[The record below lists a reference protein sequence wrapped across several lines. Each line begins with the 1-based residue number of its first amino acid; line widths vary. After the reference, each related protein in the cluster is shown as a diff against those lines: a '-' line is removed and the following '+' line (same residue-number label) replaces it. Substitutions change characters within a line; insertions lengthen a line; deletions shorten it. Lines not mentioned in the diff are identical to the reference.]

1 MKFDN
6 IGTLPTLTRAL
17 AIALAVVAVIAVVA
31 LLL

>member
-1 MKFDN
+1 MKFDRFAS
-6 IGTLPTLTRAL
+6 LSTLTRAL

>member
-1 MKFDN
+1 MKFDRFAS
-6 IGTLPTLTRAL
+6 LPTLTHVL